1 MDLKRLIGAIVAAVV
16 VCVAGGMAGCP
27 AYNVWSARKAG
38 EAELAQAT
46 ANRMIKVQ
54 EAEATRESAIKL
66 ADAEWERAR
75 GAARAAKEIGESL
88 KGNEEYLRYLWLHSL
103 DTDKGKD
110 VIYIPTEANLPLL
123 EASRF
128 SRTSAAPA
136 QSAPPP
142 AK

>member
-1 MDLKRLIGAIVAAVV
+1 MDLKRLIAAIVGGVIVV
-16 VCVAGGMAGCP
+16 TVVGMAGCP
-27 AYNVWSARKAG
+27 VYNVWEARKKG

-66 ADAEWERAR
+66 AEAEWERAK
-75 GAARAAKEIGESL
+75 GAARAAKEIGSSL

-110 VIYIPTEANLPLL
+110 VIYVPTEANLPLL

-128 SRTSAAPA
+128 SRSPAPE
-136 QSAPPP
+136 P